1 MANND
6 DVLIVGS
13 LKDEELRKSIDN
25 LVDYVGDK
33 TNEMAMKFNDGLD
46 KMKLAMKDF
55 AVTQ

>member
-33 TNEMAMKFNDGLD
+33 TNEMAMK
-46 KMKLAMKDF
+46 
-55 AVTQ
+55 